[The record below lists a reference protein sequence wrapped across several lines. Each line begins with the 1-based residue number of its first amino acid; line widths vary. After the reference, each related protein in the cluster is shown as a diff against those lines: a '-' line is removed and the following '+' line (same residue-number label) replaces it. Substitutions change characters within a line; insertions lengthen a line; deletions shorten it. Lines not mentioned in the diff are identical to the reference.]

1 MLGSH
6 KDSCTPGR
14 ACCRRRVSVEL
25 IFIKVLLWARLG
37 ETSHLYGPMIKFLE
51 GDLGWVVILAIVELI
66 FYIHGEGEWRVA
78 RASAS
83 LEEQTWTR
91 T

>member
-1 MLGSH
+1 MYDGF
-6 KDSCTPGR
+6 
-14 ACCRRRVSVEL
+14 ARVAAVQVY
-25 IFIKVLLWARLG
+25 VLY
-37 ETSHLYGPMIKFLE
+37 LYGPMIKFLE